1 MSRRRGVNN
10 SSQQESSLFS
20 YPLGHNEI
28 IEIQMRRQDD
38 FVVKAEFAQNMF
50 VIKLRIQDVIRQIHL
65 PSDSDASST
74 YEIEDTSIQA
84 SATNEIHWVKCNNLI
99 TSLVSILS
107 RTRVPQDNNERLRL
121 ILNLSCLARSMKP
134 FTAGGKNRRHKV
146 RPILI
151 DIKNVRV
158 ELSAVNKMVP
168 ATVSSIETLEKVKF
182 EKGLSNM
189 EECRICLD
197 RFQDGVQVSRMP
209 CQYIFHGDCITT
221 WLKTSHFC
229 PLCRFIMPS

>member
-1 MSRRRGVNN
+1 MSRRRGVDN

-38 FVVKAEFAQNMF
+38 FVVEAEFAQNMF
-50 VIKLRIQDVIRQIHL
+50 IIKLQIQDVIRQIYL

-84 SATNEIHWVKCNNLI
+84 SATNEIHWVKSNK
-99 TSLVSILS
+99 LVTTLMSILS
-107 RTRVPQDNNERLRL
+107 RTRVPQENNERLRL

-134 FTAGGKNRRHKV
+134 FTAGKNHRHEV

-168 ATVSSIETLEKVKF
+168 ATVSSIETLEKVRF

-189 EECRICLD
+189 EEFRICLD
-197 RFQDGVQVSRMP
+197 WFQDGVQVSRMP
-209 CQYIFHGDCITT
+209 CQHIFHGDCIAT

-229 PLCRFIMPS
+229 PLCRFIVPS